1 MGLVVAAGV
10 MLGLLVGPWLRQEIS
25 RFRPS
30 AAVSTVQA
38 VASEV
43 PVLVQVPTLTPTL
56 TPSITPTPTDTPTPT
71 PLPSLTPTPT
81 FTPTPTE
88 TPTPTLTASPTA
100 TPTRFQ
106 PTDTPTTTPTP
117 LPTAEVPTLV
127 EPVDGSPFGQT
138 DIFRLA
144 WTSSHTL
151 KPDEFYELTVRW
163 TEGGAPAN
171 SRWYL
176 QQTFWFVDDALYLRA
191 DQETDRIY
199 FWSVRLVREGIDA
212 EGNDIYDPLSSPSE
226 EWSFY
231 WR

>member
-1 MGLVVAAGV
+1 VVVVGV
-10 MLGLLVGPWLRQEIS
+10 VLGLIVGPWLRQGLA

-30 AAVSTVQA
+30 VAVSTVQA

-100 TPTRFQ
+100 TPTRLQ
-106 PTDTPTTTPTP
+106 PTDTPTVTPTP
-117 LPTAEVPTLV
+117 APTVEPPALV
-127 EPVDGSPFGQT
+127 EPEDGSSKSEG
-138 DIFRLA
+138 DRFRLA
-144 WTSSHTL
+144 WDISHTL
-151 KPDEFYELTVRW
+151 KPDEFFELTVRW
-163 TEGGAPAN
+163 TEGGSPAA
-171 SRWYL
+171 SSYYV
-176 QQTFWFVDDALYLRA
+176 QETFWWVSDELYLRA
-191 DQETDRIY
+191 DQETDRVY
-199 FWSVRLVREGIDA
+199 FWSVRLVRKGVDA
-212 EGNDIYDPLSSPSE
+212 EGNEVYTPLSPSSE
-226 EWSFY
+226 EWSFH